1 MSENNVLEYR
11 NLIGGVWQGAE
22 NGRTID
28 LFCPC
33 DGSPVSRVPDSG
45 TGDVDRAV
53 AAARDA
59 FEHAD
64 WAFNPRL
71 RSRCLGAWAAAMR
84 ANHEA
89 LAVRLAL
96 ETGKPIG
103 EARFE
108 LNSSIGYVEYYAAA
122 ARTLY
127 GTSTAVEAG
136 LLSVLAREPV
146 GVVAAITPWN
156 YPVTLLMRDMAPAL
170 AAGCTCVLKP
180 ATQTTGCT
188 LAVLELLDGIPEFPK
203 GVVNAVSG
211 RGSVVGDALTRHPDV
226 DMISLTGGL
235 ETGREVMKTAAA
247 TMKKISLEL
256 GGKSPNVIFAD
267 ADLDK
272 ALPFALKAIFMNA
285 GQLCTVGSRL
295 VLEESLVDTFLPRL
309 KEEVEK
315 LRPGYCMDENTNLG
329 PVISREQMDKI
340 MGYIEIG
347 KQCSTLVT
355 GGRRLTENGLDKGFY
370 IAPTIFLNPP
380 MDSPI
385 VQEEIFGPVL
395 VVQTFRTKEE
405 ALAIANGTAYGLASA
420 VWSRDI
426 DKAMWVARRL
436 RAGSAWVNC
445 YNKLLPECETGGYK
459 QSGMDRAGGA
469 EGMLKYTEVKHLCVD
484 FK

>member
-1 MSENNVLEYR
+1 MDVLRYQ
-11 NLIGGVWQGAE
+11 NLIDGSWQDAVSGQT
-22 NGRTID
+22 RDI
-28 LFCPC
+28 FCPC
-33 DGSPVSRVPDSG
+33 DGEKVSTVPDS
-45 TGDVDRAV
+45 TAEDVNRAV
-53 AAARDA
+53 AAAKRA
-59 FEHAD
+59 FEEAD

-71 RSRCLGAWAAAMR
+71 RAQCLAAWGAAMR

-89 LAVRLAL
+89 LATRLSL

-108 LNSSIGYVEYYAAA
+108 VNSSIGYVEYYAAA

-127 GTSTAVEAG
+127 GTSTAVESG

-146 GVVAAITPWN
+146 GVVACITPWN

-180 ATQTTGCT
+180 ASQTTGCT
-188 LAVLELLDGIPEFPK
+188 LAVLRLLGDIPGFPK

-211 RGSVVGDALTRHPDV
+211 SGALIGDLLARHPDV
-226 DMISLTGGL
+226 EMVSLTGGL
-235 ETGREVMKTAAA
+235 ETGQEIMRTAAG
-247 TMKKISLEL
+247 TMKKVSLEL
-256 GGKSPNVIFAD
+256 GGKSPNIIFAD

-272 ALPFALKAIFMNA
+272 ALPFAVKAIFMNA

-309 KEEVEK
+309 VAEVEK
-315 LRPGYCMDENTNLG
+315 LRPGYCLDEQTTLG
-329 PVISREQMDKI
+329 PVISQTQLDKI
-340 MGYIEIG
+340 MAYIDSG
-347 KQCSTLVT
+347 KACAKCLT
-355 GGRRLTENGLDKGFY
+355 GGYRLTENGLDKGYY
-370 IAPTIFLNPP
+370 IAPTILLNPP
-380 MDSPI
+380 MDAKV

-395 VVQTFRTKEE
+395 VVQTFQTREE
-405 ALAIANGTAYGLASA
+405 ALAIANGTPYGLASA

-459 QSGMDRAGGA
+459 QSGSDRAGGA
-469 EGMLKYTEVKHLCVD
+469 DGMLKYTEIKHLCVD

>member
-1 MSENNVLEYR
+1 MEIKRYR
-11 NLIGGVWQGAE
+11 NLIDGVWQDAE
-22 NGRTID
+22 NGAMMEIH
-28 LFCPC
+28 CPC
-33 DGSPVSRVPDSG
+33 DGALVSEVPASEKA
-45 TGDVDRAV
+45 DVDLAV
-53 AAARDA
+53 NAARNA
-59 FEHAD
+59 FDHAN
-64 WAFNPRL
+64 WAFDPRL

-89 LAVRLAL
+89 LATRLSL
-96 ETGKPIG
+96 ETGKPIN

-127 GTSTAVEAG
+127 GTSTAVEPG

-146 GVVAAITPWN
+146 GVVAVITPWN

-180 ATQTTGCT
+180 AAQTTGCT
-188 LAVLELLDGIPEFPK
+188 LAVLELLSQIPEFPK

-211 RGSVVGDALTRHPDV
+211 RGSVVGDALTCHPGV

-235 ETGREVMKTAAA
+235 ETGRQVMKTAADS
-247 TMKKISLEL
+247 MKKVSLEL

-329 PVISREQMDKI
+329 PVISQEQMEKI
-340 MGYIEIG
+340 LGYIEQG
-347 KQCSTLVT
+347 KQCATLVT
-355 GGRRLTENGLDKGFY
+355 GGHRLTENGLDKGFY

-380 MDSPI
+380 MDAPI

-395 VVQTFRTKEE
+395 VVQTFRTREE
-405 ALAIANGTAYGLASA
+405 ALEIANGTEYGLASA

-459 QSGMDRAGGA
+459 QSGMDRAGGVD
-469 EGMLKYTEVKHLCVD
+469 GMLKYTEIKHLCVD

>member
-180 ATQTTGCT
+180 ATQTTG
-188 LAVLELLDGIPEFPK
+188 
-203 GVVNAVSG
+203 
-211 RGSVVGDALTRHPDV
+211 
-226 DMISLTGGL
+226 
-235 ETGREVMKTAAA
+235 
-247 TMKKISLEL
+247 
-256 GGKSPNVIFAD
+256 
-267 ADLDK
+267 
-272 ALPFALKAIFMNA
+272 
-285 GQLCTVGSRL
+285 
-295 VLEESLVDTFLPRL
+295 
-309 KEEVEK
+309 
-315 LRPGYCMDENTNLG
+315 
-329 PVISREQMDKI
+329 
-340 MGYIEIG
+340 
-347 KQCSTLVT
+347 
-355 GGRRLTENGLDKGFY
+355 
-370 IAPTIFLNPP
+370 
-380 MDSPI
+380 
-385 VQEEIFGPVL
+385 
-395 VVQTFRTKEE
+395 
-405 ALAIANGTAYGLASA
+405 
-420 VWSRDI
+420 
-426 DKAMWVARRL
+426 
-436 RAGSAWVNC
+436 
-445 YNKLLPECETGGYK
+445 
-459 QSGMDRAGGA
+459 
-469 EGMLKYTEVKHLCVD
+469 
-484 FK
+484 

>member
-1 MSENNVLEYR
+1 MEIKRYR
-11 NLIGGVWQGAE
+11 NLIDGVWQDAE
-22 NGRTID
+22 NGAMMEIH
-28 LFCPC
+28 CPC
-33 DGSPVSRVPDSG
+33 DGALVSEVPASEKA
-45 TGDVDRAV
+45 DVDLAV
-53 AAARDA
+53 NAARNA
-59 FEHAD
+59 FDHAN
-64 WAFNPRL
+64 WAFDPRL

-89 LAVRLAL
+89 LATRLSL
-96 ETGKPIG
+96 ETGKPIN

-127 GTSTAVEAG
+127 GTSTAVEPG

-146 GVVAAITPWN
+146 GVVAVITPWN

-180 ATQTTGCT
+180 AAQTTGCT
-188 LAVLELLDGIPEFPK
+188 LAVLELLSQVPEFPK

-211 RGSVVGDALTRHPDV
+211 RGSVVGDALTCHPGV

-235 ETGREVMKTAAA
+235 ETGRQVMKTAADS
-247 TMKKISLEL
+247 MKKVSLEL

-329 PVISREQMDKI
+329 PVISQEQMEKI
-340 MGYIEIG
+340 LGYIEQG
-347 KQCSTLVT
+347 KQCATLVT
-355 GGRRLTENGLDKGFY
+355 GGHRLTENGLDKGFY

-395 VVQTFRTKEE
+395 VVQTFRTREE
-405 ALAIANGTAYGLASA
+405 ALEIANGTEYGLASA

-459 QSGMDRAGGA
+459 QSGMDRAGGVD
-469 EGMLKYTEVKHLCVD
+469 GMLKYTEIKHLCVD

>member
-1 MSENNVLEYR
+1 MELKRYR
-11 NLIGGVWQGAE
+11 NYIDGVWQEAADGATME
-22 NGRTID
+22 IH
-28 LFCPC
+28 CPC
-33 DGSPVSRVPDSG
+33 DGQLVSVVPASKAE
-45 TGDVDRAV
+45 DVEQAV
-53 AAARDA
+53 AAARRA
-59 FEHAD
+59 FDEAD

-71 RSRCLGAWAAAMR
+71 RSQCLYAWGAAMR

-89 LAVRLAL
+89 LATRLAL
-96 ETGKPIG
+96 ETGKPIS

-108 LNSSIGYVEYYAAA
+108 VNSSIGYVEYYAAA

-127 GTSTAVEAG
+127 GTSTAVEPG

-146 GVVAAITPWN
+146 GVVACITPWN

-180 ATQTTGCT
+180 AAQTTGCT
-188 LAVLELLDGIPEFPK
+188 LAVLELLDGIPAFPK
-203 GVVNAVSG
+203 GVVNAISG
-211 RGSVVGDALTRHPDV
+211 KGSVAGAVLASHPEV

-235 ETGREVMKTAAA
+235 ETGKEIMTTAAD
-247 TMKKISLEL
+247 TMKKVSLEL
-256 GGKSPNVIFAD
+256 GGKSPHIVFAD

-272 ALPFALKAIFMNA
+272 ALPFVVKGIFMNA

-309 KEEVEK
+309 KAEVEK
-315 LRPGYCMDENTNLG
+315 LRPGYCMDEQTTLG
-329 PVISREQMDKI
+329 PVISKVQMDKI
-340 MGYIEIG
+340 LDYIESG
-347 KQCSTLVT
+347 KACSTLVT
-355 GGRRLTENGLDKGFY
+355 GGCRLTDNGLDKGYY
-370 IAPTIFLNPP
+370 IAPTILLNPP
-380 MDSPI
+380 MDAKV

-395 VVQTFRTKEE
+395 VVQTFKTREE
-405 ALAIANGTAYGLASA
+405 AVAIANGTTYGLASG

-459 QSGMDRAGGA
+459 QSGMDRAGGTD
-469 EGMLKYTEVKHLCVD
+469 GMLKYTEIKHLCVD

>member
-1 MSENNVLEYR
+1 MEIKRYR
-11 NLIGGVWQGAE
+11 NLIDGVWQDAE
-22 NGRTID
+22 NGAMMEIH
-28 LFCPC
+28 CPC
-33 DGSPVSRVPDSG
+33 DGVLVSEVPASEKA
-45 TGDVDRAV
+45 DVDLAV
-53 AAARDA
+53 NAARNA
-59 FEHAD
+59 FDHAN
-64 WAFNPRL
+64 WAFDPRL

-89 LAVRLAL
+89 LATRLSL
-96 ETGKPIG
+96 ETGKPIN

-127 GTSTAVEAG
+127 GTSTAVEPG

-146 GVVAAITPWN
+146 GVVAVITPWN

-180 ATQTTGCT
+180 AAQTTGCT
-188 LAVLELLDGIPEFPK
+188 LAVLELLSQIPEFPK

-211 RGSVVGDALTRHPDV
+211 RGSVVGDALTCHPGV

-235 ETGREVMKTAAA
+235 ETGRQVMKTAADS
-247 TMKKISLEL
+247 MKKVSLEL

-329 PVISREQMDKI
+329 PVISQEQMEKI
-340 MGYIEIG
+340 LGYIEQG
-347 KQCSTLVT
+347 KQCATLVT
-355 GGRRLTENGLDKGFY
+355 GGHRLTENGLDKGFY

-380 MDSPI
+380 MEAPI

-395 VVQTFRTKEE
+395 VVQTFRTREE
-405 ALAIANGTAYGLASA
+405 ALEIANGTEYGLASA

-459 QSGMDRAGGA
+459 QSGMDRAGGVD
-469 EGMLKYTEVKHLCVD
+469 GMLKYTEIKHLCVD

>member
-1 MSENNVLEYR
+1 MEIKRYR
-11 NLIGGVWQGAE
+11 NLIDGVWQDAE
-22 NGRTID
+22 NGAMMEIH
-28 LFCPC
+28 CPC
-33 DGSPVSRVPDSG
+33 DGVLVSEVPASEKA
-45 TGDVDRAV
+45 DVDLAV
-53 AAARDA
+53 NAARNA
-59 FEHAD
+59 FDHAN
-64 WAFNPRL
+64 WAFDPRL

-89 LAVRLAL
+89 LATRLSL
-96 ETGKPIG
+96 ETGKPIN

-127 GTSTAVEAG
+127 GTSTAVEPG

-146 GVVAAITPWN
+146 GVVAVITPWN

-180 ATQTTGCT
+180 AAQTTGYT
-188 LAVLELLDGIPEFPK
+188 LAVLELLSQVPEFPK

-211 RGSVVGDALTRHPDV
+211 RGSVVGDALTCHPGV

-235 ETGREVMKTAAA
+235 ETGRQVMKTAADS
-247 TMKKISLEL
+247 MKKVSLEL

-329 PVISREQMDKI
+329 PVISQEQMEKI
-340 MGYIEIG
+340 LGYIEQG
-347 KQCSTLVT
+347 KQCATLVT
-355 GGRRLTENGLDKGFY
+355 GGHRLTENGLDKGFY

-380 MDSPI
+380 MDAPI
-385 VQEEIFGPVL
+385 VQEEIFGPIL
-395 VVQTFRTKEE
+395 VVQTFRTREE
-405 ALAIANGTAYGLASA
+405 ALEIANGTEYGLASA

-459 QSGMDRAGGA
+459 QSGMDRAGGVD
-469 EGMLKYTEVKHLCVD
+469 GMLKYTEIKHLCVD